1 MKDILVLC
9 RLNSTIA
16 SQDRIFAQQTG
27 GSKGVL
33 ALDKAETALLPLS
46 FALNDKAETALLPL
60 SFA

>member
-1 MKDILVLC
+1 MDLHGC
-9 RLNSTIA
+9 C
-16 SQDRIFAQQTG
+16 

>member
-1 MKDILVLC
+1 MDLHGC
-9 RLNSTIA
+9 C
-16 SQDRIFAQQTG
+16 

-60 SFA
+60 SFALNDKAETALLPLSFA